1 MMTETLLAS
10 LHLLALLAVIVFQ
23 TSQTALCRAEW
34 VNAAVVR
41 RMVALDNLFL
51 ASAAALLLSGVA
63 RLLWGIK
70 GMQWYVGQPLF
81 HLKMTLLCIMVVL
94 AVRGSLTIRR
104 WCRTLDAA
112 GTLPDA
118 TALQGVRRLLMWQMH
133 IMPVAVVVAVFW
145 TRGW

>member
-1 MMTETLLAS
+1 MMTESLLAS

-41 RMVALDNLFL
+41 RMVVLDNLFV
-51 ASAAALLLSGVA
+51 ASAAVLLLSGVA

-70 GMQWYVGQPLF
+70 GLQWYVSQPLY

-94 AVRGSLTIRR
+94 AVRASLTIRR
-104 WCRTLDAA
+104 WRRMLDVG

-118 TALQGVRRLLMWQMH
+118 TALQRVRRLLMWQMH
-133 IMPVAVVVAVFW
+133 IMPVVVVVAVFW